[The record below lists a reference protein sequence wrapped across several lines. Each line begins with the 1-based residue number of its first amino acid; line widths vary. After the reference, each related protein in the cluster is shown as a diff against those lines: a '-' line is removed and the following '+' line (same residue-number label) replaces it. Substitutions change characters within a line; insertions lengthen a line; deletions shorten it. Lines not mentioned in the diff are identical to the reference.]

1 MEQIET
7 STSGGEM
14 GWGGVEPNKCILLDQ
29 KINTKNS
36 KTPLI
41 SIFNWICSPIHS
53 HEVIIIGT
61 ASTS

>member
-1 MEQIET
+1 MEQIKA

-14 GWGGVEPNKCILLDQ
+14 GGWVEPNKCTLLDQ
-29 KINTKNS
+29 KLIQKF

-61 ASTS
+61 ASAS

>member
-29 KINTKNS
+29 KLIQKFKNS
-36 KTPLI
+36 SNLHFQLDLQPN
-41 SIFNWICSPIHS
+41 SFP
-53 HEVIIIGT
+53 
-61 ASTS
+61 